1 MLLIPSSLY
10 LVFMLIPSFGGL
22 VLGFS
27 NWKGMSLKI
36 NFTGFDNFIKAFQ
49 DPIFYKS
56 IYNSLFIFVFSTLI
70 TFSVAFFFAVVLA
83 KKIIRERNVY
93 RTVYFFPTAVP
104 SIIISI
110 MWMVVFNPNFG
121 ILNQFLGLFGIEPQ
135 IWLGDT
141 SLVLPSVIVIM
152 VWKLTGFYI
161 ILFMAAIQNIPQ
173 SIYESAKIDG
183 AGEIRQTFTITL
195 PLLRDVIR
203 TSLIFFLINA
213 ENCGFQVI
221 YILTQGGPNRASEI
235 MTTYMYSQIT
245 EQSRFG
251 YGSALSFLILAI
263 TMILALTMLKLTEHE
278 TYQY

>member
-1 MLLIPSSLY
+1 MLSIPTLLY
-10 LVFMLIPSFGGL
+10 LIFMLVPSFGGL
-22 VLGFS
+22 FLGLT

-36 NFTGFDNFIKAFQ
+36 GFTGLDNYIKAFQ
-49 DPIFYKS
+49 DPIFYKA
-56 IYNSLFIFVFSTLI
+56 IFHSLYIFVVSTVI
-70 TFSVAFFFAVVLA
+70 TFAIALFFAVVLA
-83 KKIIRERNVY
+83 KKLIRERNVY
-93 RTVYFFPTAVP
+93 RTIYFFPTAVP

-121 ILNQFLGLFGIEPQ
+121 ILNQFLGLFGIAPQ
-135 IWLGDT
+135 IWLGEGE
-141 SLVLPSVIVIM
+141 LVIPSVIVIM
-152 VWKLTGFYI
+152 VWKLTGFYV

-173 SIYESAKIDG
+173 TIYESAKIDG
-183 AGEIRQTFTITL
+183 AGEIRQTFSITL
-195 PLLRDVIR
+195 PLIRDVVR

-251 YGSALSFLILAI
+251 YGSALSFVILAI
-263 TMILALTMLKLTEHE
+263 TMILALTMLKVTEHE